1 MKGKS
6 CGVGA
11 QPIISG
17 FLLRRHRACISA
29 MSNFRTGSLPLA
41 KKPDKDRPII
51 FRRTSEI
58 IGWIVGFFASI
69 WLLGFPTAVPLNAF
83 LYLKVGAKEPWP
95 ISMALTFLAW
105 LSFLDYLIMPS
116 VFHFHGGWFWI
127 G

>member
-1 MKGKS
+1 
-6 CGVGA
+6 
-11 QPIISG
+11 
-17 FLLRRHRACISA
+17 

-116 VFHFHGGWFWI
+116 MFHFHGGWFWI